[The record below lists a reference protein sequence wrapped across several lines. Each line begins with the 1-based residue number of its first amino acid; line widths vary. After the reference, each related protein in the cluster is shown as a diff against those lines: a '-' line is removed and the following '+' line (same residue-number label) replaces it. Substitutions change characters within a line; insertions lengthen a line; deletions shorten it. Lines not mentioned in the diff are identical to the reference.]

1 MRGIVPGVN
10 VFGLAAAEAA
20 YRDSP
25 DWLQGLLTVLRANRE
40 RVESVLGALPG
51 VRVTHSQG
59 TYLAWIDV
67 RAKGWAD
74 PVAQFEAG
82 GVGLSD
88 GRDFGLSG
96 FVRLNFGCPP
106 AQLEEALAR
115 MAAVCQQD

>member
-1 MRGIVPGVN
+1 M
-10 VFGLAAAEAA
+10 
-20 YRDSP
+20 
-25 DWLQGLLTVLRANRE
+25 
-40 RVESVLGALPG
+40 ESVLGALPG

-74 PVAQFEAG
+74 LVAQFEAG

-96 FVRLNFGCPP
+96 LS
-106 AQLEEALAR
+106 A
-115 MAAVCQQD
+115 

>member
-1 MRGIVPGVN
+1 MLGR
-10 VFGLAAAEAA
+10 AAW
-20 YRDSP
+20 R
-25 DWLQGLLTVLRANRE
+25 
-40 RVESVLGALPG
+40 
-51 VRVTHSQG
+51 RVTHSQG

-106 AQLEEALAR
+106 AQLEERWRAWRRCASRTEFYVLTQMKHAL
-115 MAAVCQQD
+115 D